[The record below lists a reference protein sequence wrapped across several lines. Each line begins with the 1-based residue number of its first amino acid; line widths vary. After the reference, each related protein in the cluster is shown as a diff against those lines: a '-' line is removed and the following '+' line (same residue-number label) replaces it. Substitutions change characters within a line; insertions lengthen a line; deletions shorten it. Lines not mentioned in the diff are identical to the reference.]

1 MSFKPKPTGAARLSG
16 AELAQAVEQS
26 LPAVPHAVV
35 VSTPPSAAAPGPQM
49 RGGKGAKPSA
59 DYSTVQVNF
68 RCTTEFADLL
78 ADDAE
83 QQGISIRQLI
93 ARWGKAN
100 GRPVPQFDLTP
111 PTPTRREKKHRVAG
125 QRAQS

>member
-1 MSFKPKPTGAARLSG
+1 MAFKPKPTGTRPSG
-16 AELAQAVEQS
+16 AELAHVVERS

-35 VSTPPSAAAPGPQM
+35 ATTSPPAPLPAPVPQA
-49 RGGKGAKPSA
+49 RGGKGAKPSE

-83 QQGISIRQLI
+83 REGISIRQLI
-93 ARWGKAN
+93 ARWGAAY
-100 GRPVPQFDLTP
+100 GRPVPQFDLVP
-111 PTPTRREKKHRVAG
+111 PTPTRREKKRRLA
-125 QRAQS
+125 